1 MLVQH
6 MNEEHGVSL
15 RQGCR
20 AAGLARSTY
29 RYEVKPKRD
38 KPKRDEEVINA
49 LSVNALSVLV
59 ARHPAIGFWQARLL
73 ASLPPPAQGW
83 IWLESQAGVPGLH
96 GDGP

>member
-6 MNEEHGVSL
+6 MNEERGVSL

-29 RYEVKPKRD
+29 RYEA

-49 LSVNALSVLV
+49 LSVLV
-59 ARHPAIGFWQARLL
+59 ARYPAIGFWQARLL

-96 GDGP
+96 GDGPQYSTPR